1 VTRAEQHQIE
11 PTAPQDGAVRVVKD
25 AVAIR
30 VSSMC
35 LSGAQAQT
43 VELELQHTGG
53 LMQRII
59 LTGLPGGAVRESRD
73 RIRGCLEQLGLPVPR
88 RSVLVNLAPADLP
101 KHGNGFDLPL
111 ALGLLA
117 LSGVTAPRALA
128 GRVIVGEL
136 ALDGRLRPVRGAL
149 TLALHALRSGARRLM
164 LPRSNGSEA
173 ALVEGIEIEAVS
185 TLDEAV
191 AVLGGASVEAPQL
204 GPQAPVP
211 ALDLSDMRGQGAAR
225 RALEIAAT
233 GEHNLLLCG
242 SPGCGKTMLASR
254 LPGLLPPL
262 EHGQLLE
269 VSALHGLAAGGAASI
284 VTHPPFR
291 SPHHTL
297 SRAGLIGG
305 GNPLVP
311 GEISLAHRGVLFLDE
326 LAEYPRALLESLRQ
340 PLEEGRVQLSRA
352 GRVANF
358 PARVQLVGAM
368 NPCPCGYLGHTRR
381 ACRCTPLDV
390 TRYRRRLSGPL
401 LDRFDLALDL
411 DPLDADQLLDQRP
424 GESSDVVARRVAAA
438 RRLLAA
444 RESVPPPDSVRK
456 RLGRAVDQLSLSG
469 RAMHRCLAVAVS
481 IAALDDRVSLTIDDL
496 DEALSLRL
504 ALIRFH
510 EHVPS

>member
-1 VTRAEQHQIE
+1 
-11 PTAPQDGAVRVVKD
+11 
-25 AVAIR
+25 
-30 VSSMC
+30 MC
-35 LSGAQAQT
+35 LSGARADS

-101 KHGNGFDLPL
+101 KRGNGFDLPL

-117 LSGVTAPRALA
+117 LSGVVSPQALA
-128 GRVIVGEL
+128 ERVVVGEL

-149 TLALHALRSGARRLM
+149 TLALHAVHTGARRLM
-164 LPRSNGSEA
+164 LPRRNGGEA
-173 ALVEGIEIEAVS
+173 ALVEGLEVEAVS
-185 TLDEAV
+185 NLSEAV
-191 AVLGGASVEAPQL
+191 AVLSGARAR
-204 GPQAPVP
+204 APVLEP
-211 ALDLSDMRGQGAAR
+211 RAPRPVLDLADMRGQGAAR

-254 LPGLLPPL
+254 LPGLLPAL
-262 EHGQLLE
+262 DHEQLLE
-269 VSALHGLAAGGAASI
+269 VSALHGLAAGGASSI

-291 SPHHTL
+291 APHHTL

-340 PLEEGRVQLSRA
+340 PLEEGCVQLSRA
-352 GRVANF
+352 GRVASF

-368 NPCPCGYLGHTRR
+368 NPCPCGYLGHVRR

-390 TRYRRRLSGPL
+390 ARYRRRLSGPL

-411 DPLDADQLLDQRP
+411 DPPDAEQLLDQRP
-424 GESSDVVARRVAAA
+424 GEASAVVAARVAAA
-438 RRLLAA
+438 RRLLAERVA
-444 RESVPPPDSVRK
+444 EAPSAGVRN
-456 RLGRAVDQLSLSG
+456 RIALAVDQLSLSG
-469 RAMHRCLAVAVS
+469 RAMHRSLDVAAS
-481 IAALDDRVSLTIDDL
+481 IAALDERVTLAEDDL

-504 ALIRFH
+504 TLVRFH
-510 EHVPS
+510 DAVPP